1 MSDLISYSEQ
11 FEKIVAIIESAQ
23 ERAYRKVSPLVTQL
37 SWTKHLKIMSACKT
51 MKEGLRENL
60 KT

>member
-23 ERAYRKVSPLVTQL
+23 ERAYRKVSPLVTQ
-37 SWTKHLKIMSACKT
+37 
-51 MKEGLRENL
+51 
-60 KT
+60 